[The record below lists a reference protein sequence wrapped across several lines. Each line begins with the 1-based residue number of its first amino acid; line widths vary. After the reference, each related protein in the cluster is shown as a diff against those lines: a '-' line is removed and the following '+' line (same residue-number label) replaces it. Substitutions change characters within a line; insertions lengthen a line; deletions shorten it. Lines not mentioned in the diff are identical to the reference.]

1 MTTHFQASASE
12 QGAAFAS
19 AVAVMLRTRHS
30 CRILRSHWIEPTTL
44 VEIDHVADHPIYGEI
59 WVECKGSWEG
69 DRPGLIRTD
78 TTKKAIA
85 NAVLLSTLP
94 GARPYWLVASH
105 LPRVGSAGEVWLSRT
120 THLFARVE
128 VL

>member
-1 MTTHFQASASE
+1 MNQASATE
-12 QGAAFAS
+12 QGQAFAN

-30 CRILRSHWIEPTTL
+30 CTILHSNWTEPITQI
-44 VEIDHVADHPIYGEI
+44 EIDHVADHPIYGVI

-69 DRPGLIRTD
+69 TRPGLIRTD

-85 NAVLLSTLP
+85 NAMVLATLP
-94 GARPYWLVASH
+94 DARPFWLVASH
-105 LPRVGSAGEVWLSRT
+105 LPRADSAGAVWLT
-120 THLFARVE
+120 HTAHLFARIE